1 VAQPKIANNL
11 IRARL
16 APHSQ
21 STLGA
26 GSAATS
32 FNITIHSLT
41 LRTLAYGETGLADA
55 ANKLFGDST
64 QRAQTFSTSLLL

>member
-1 VAQPKIANNL
+1 MLGSKKGCVAQPKIASNL

-16 APHSQ
+16 APQSQ
-21 STLGA
+21 WTLGA

-41 LRTLAYGETGLADA
+41 LRTLAYGGTGLADA
-55 ANKLFGDST
+55 ADELFRNST
-64 QRAQTFSTSLLL
+64 